1 MIASWTPP
9 RCVLNLPKDYADI
22 LRGKLCITVEG
33 EDVPLPIPSFSAM
46 KFPKGILMG
55 LQEKGIKDPSP
66 IQIQGLPT
74 V

>member
-1 MIASWTPP
+1 MP
-9 RCVLNLPKDYADI
+9 RDYPDI

-33 EDVPLPIPSFSAM
+33 DEVPLPIPSFNAM
-46 KFPKGILMG
+46 KFPRGILVG
-55 LQEKGIKDPSP
+55 LQKKGIKEPSP